1 MSEFEK
7 LLPNIC
13 DSIAKTAAH
22 VISYADDDSKQE
34 LLDALRSNVQ
44 NYTENSQ
51 KFQNINGLI
60 SRLSSG
66 NSDTDIEEILK
77 NFNDGVSSFQLDSSR
92 NEFLKQYDTR
102 VADLK
107 KNLAGGK
114 STEGGGD
121 DEDADMQMTEEDGA
135 NLICPISKVRMTE
148 PMKNNIC
155 GHVYD
160 KASIIALLKGNAA
173 TRCPIVGCSNK
184 KHLIMEDLT
193 SDIVRQMCM

>member
-22 VISYADDDSKQE
+22 VISYADDDNKEE

-51 KFQNINGLI
+51 KFQNINALI
-60 SRLSSG
+60 SNLSSG
-66 NSDTDIEEILK
+66 RSDTNVEEILQ
-77 NFNDGVSSFQLDSSR
+77 NFNDGVSNFQPDSST

-107 KNLAGGK
+107 KNLAGEK
-114 STEGGGD
+114 STDND

-160 KASIIALLKGNAA
+160 KASIIALLRGNAA

-184 KHLIMEDLT
+184 KHLIMDDLT